1 MQFACIWDTIPHEV
15 THLMSFAAQ
24 DNLIDVQQL
33 DFAYRD
39 QLVLKHIDLRVTRG
53 GSLGVIGP
61 NGGGKTT
68 LLMLM
73 LGLIEPTR
81 GRIVIEGT
89 LSPRQA
95 IRRGD
100 VIGYVPQRPAQPH
113 PSFPLNVRQLARL
126 GLVGKTGML
135 RRHAAE
141 DLAFVDELLARV
153 GVAELA
159 DAPVGELSGGQL
171 QRVLIARSLAPRPK
185 VLLLDEPTTGIDAA
199 GQQRFVESIA
209 ELKAAL
215 GLTVVIVSHDLRA
228 VSAMCDRIACLNVT
242 LHYHDVPSRVPPDV
256 VYRMFACDVEA
267 LTAQASAHPTTEPV
281 ILSAA
286 KDLPRA
292 DAGDPSLRPG

>member
-1 MQFACIWDTIPHEV
+1 MQIACIWDMIPAATRRAPV
-15 THLMSFAAQ
+15 MSPTDP
-24 DNLIDVQQL
+24 DNLIDVQHL

-39 QLVLKHIDLRVTRG
+39 QLVLKHVDLAVARG
-53 GSLGVIGP
+53 SSLGIIGP

-73 LGLIEPTR
+73 LGLVEPTR
-81 GRIVIEGT
+81 GRIVIDGT
-89 LSPRQA
+89 LAPRQA

-100 VIGYVPQRPAQPH
+100 VIGYLPQRPAQPH

-135 RRHAAE
+135 RRYAPE
-141 DLAFVDELLARV
+141 DLAFVDELLASV

-209 ELKAAL
+209 ELKRAL

-242 LHYHDVPSRVPPDV
+242 LHYHDVPERVPADV
-256 VYRMFACDVEA
+256 MYRTFACDVEA
-267 LTAQASAHPTTEPV
+267 MTGES
-281 ILSAA
+281 S
-286 KDLPRA
+286 K
-292 DAGDPSLRPG
+292 